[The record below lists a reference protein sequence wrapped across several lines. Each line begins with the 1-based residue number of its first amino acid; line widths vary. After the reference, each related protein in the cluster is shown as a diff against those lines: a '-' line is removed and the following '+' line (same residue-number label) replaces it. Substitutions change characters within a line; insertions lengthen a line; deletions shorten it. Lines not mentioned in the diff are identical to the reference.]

1 VWFAVTFSPVHLLF
15 AFHSSPPHRKQPL
28 KNSNPTGAGFSGTVT
43 LAGMKNISVLACIS
57 AFAVGTAVLQAE
69 EPASLS
75 LPAASSTAASSAAT
89 RHGLFNWLDSRSS
102 YGVGIFPEPFL
113 VDDSDLEP
121 NEFRL
126 DWLHSQGPGQRS
138 DSGKLEFE
146 KGFGLMTLELE
157 VPYEYTVVDG
167 ETSKGFDNIN
177 LGARYPLYQF
187 VSDSGFVDT
196 TFGAAFEGGI
206 PVHSTVSKNGELV
219 PKVFNDLRLGEH
231 FTLQTVLGHSTL
243 LGPGPEGGTQAFEYG
258 FVFGYR
264 IPHRQLP
271 VPHVLEL
278 IPVFELKGE
287 TGLNNG
293 ASGHNRLLG
302 NAAVRVNL
310 KAIGQVQPRL
320 GVGFVFP
327 IDHGARQDTHWGIV
341 TSLVF
346 QY

>member
-1 VWFAVTFSPVHLLF
+1 
-15 AFHSSPPHRKQPL
+15 
-28 KNSNPTGAGFSGTVT
+28 
-43 LAGMKNISVLACIS
+43 MC
-57 AFAVGTAVLQAE
+57 AFAVGAVTLRAE
-69 EPASLS
+69 EPASLP
-75 LPAASSTAASSAAT
+75 LPAASSTAAPTMDT
-89 RHGLFNWLDSRSS
+89 RHGLFNWLDRRSA
-102 YGVGIFPEPFL
+102 YGVGVFPEPFL

-126 DWLHSQGPGQRS
+126 DWLHTRGDNQHS
-138 DSGKLEFE
+138 DSGKVEVE
-146 KGFGLMTLELE
+146 KGFGLLTLELE
-157 VPYEYTVVDG
+157 VPYEYTVADG
-167 ETSKGFDNIN
+167 ETSRGFDNIN

-206 PVHSTVSKNGELV
+206 PVRSTVSKNGELV
-219 PKVFNDLRLGEH
+219 PKIFNDLRLGEY
-231 FTLQTVLGHSTL
+231 LTVQSVFGHSTL
-243 LGPGPEGGTQAFEYG
+243 LGPGPDGGTQTFEYG

-271 VPHVLEL
+271 LPHVLEL
-278 IPVFELKGE
+278 IPVFELQGE

-293 ASGHNRLLG
+293 VAGHHSLLG
-302 NAAVRVNL
+302 NAAIRVNL
-310 KAIGQVQPRL
+310 KAVGQVQPRL

>member
-1 VWFAVTFSPVHLLF
+1 MKNVSVIVCICAFAAGAVTLKAQEPV
-15 AFHSSPPHRKQPL
+15 A
-28 KNSNPTGAGFSGTVT
+28 
-43 LAGMKNISVLACIS
+43 
-57 AFAVGTAVLQAE
+57 
-69 EPASLS
+69 LS
-75 LPAASSTAASSAAT
+75 LPAASSASAPSADT
-89 RHGLFNWLDSRSS
+89 RHGVFNWLDSRSA
-102 YGVGIFPEPFL
+102 YGVGVFPEPFL

-126 DWLHSQGPGQRS
+126 DWLHSKGPDQHT
-138 DSGKLEFE
+138 DSGKVEFE
-146 KGFGLMTLELE
+146 KGFGLLTFELE
-157 VPYEYTVVDG
+157 VPYEYTVADG

-187 VSDSGFVDT
+187 VSDSGLVDT

-231 FTLQTVLGHSTL
+231 LTVQSVFGHSTL
-243 LGPGPEGGTQAFEYG
+243 LGPGPDGGTQTFEYG

-271 VPHVLEL
+271 LAGVLEF
-278 IPVFELKGE
+278 IPVFELQGE

-293 ASGHNRLLG
+293 TSGHNSLLG
-302 NAAVRVNL
+302 NAAMRVNL

-327 IDHGARQDTHWGIV
+327 VDHGARQDTHWGIV